1 MLKDKIAHVTSVHPY
16 DDIRIFHKQCMSL
29 KSKYET
35 HLFNKD
41 YSGEID
47 GIILHKLP
55 FVKNKFIRLISS
67 WLIALIGTSFKNF
80 KVIHFHDPEL
90 LFAVPFWKL
99 SGKKIIYDVHENYY
113 KQFSAR
119 KNFNKVFKKIIL
131 TTIRFIEFFF
141 SLFADKIVFV
151 IEKLSDSLERK
162 GKTLVIGNEPIIES
176 TFTETKRK
184 KQFIYVGNISEE
196 RGILKLVYAL
206 KKHDTKLILAGPFS
220 SRDFQKKILEFE
232 NVKYLGIINRDKIKK
247 VISESIA
254 GFCTL
259 YPTPNHLNSSP
270 NKFFEYLAY
279 GTPVI
284 ASNFKKWVEFVPD
297 YNKFVFYVDPL
308 KDNEIESAITN
319 LLEKND
325 QTINQ
330 LGMMGYKYV
339 KSNFNWSLQEK
350 KLLKCYQDI
359 ISKSL

>member
-119 KNFNKVFKKIIL
+119 K
-131 TTIRFIEFFF
+131 
-141 SLFADKIVFV
+141 
-151 IEKLSDSLERK
+151 
-162 GKTLVIGNEPIIES
+162 
-176 TFTETKRK
+176 
-184 KQFIYVGNISEE
+184 IS
-196 RGILKLVYAL
+196 IKYL
-206 KKHDTKLILAGPFS
+206 KKLF
-220 SRDFQKKILEFE
+220 
-232 NVKYLGIINRDKIKK
+232 
-247 VISESIA
+247 
-254 GFCTL
+254 
-259 YPTPNHLNSSP
+259 
-270 NKFFEYLAY
+270 
-279 GTPVI
+279 
-284 ASNFKKWVEFVPD
+284 
-297 YNKFVFYVDPL
+297 
-308 KDNEIESAITN
+308 
-319 LLEKND
+319 
-325 QTINQ
+325 
-330 LGMMGYKYV
+330 
-339 KSNFNWSLQEK
+339 
-350 KLLKCYQDI
+350 
-359 ISKSL
+359 

>member
-16 DDIRIFHKQCMSL
+16 DDIRIFHKECMSL

-55 FVKNKFIRLISS
+55 FVKNKFIRLLSS
-67 WLIALIGTSFKNF
+67 WLIALIGTSFKGF

-99 SGKKIIYDVHENYY
+99 SGKKVIYDVHENYY

-119 KNFNKVFKKIIL
+119 KNLNKVLKKIIL
-131 TTIRFIEFFF
+131 INIRFIEFFF
-141 SLFADKIVFV
+141 SLFADKIIFV
-151 IEKLSDSLERK
+151 VEKLNDSLEK
-162 GKTLVIGNEPIIES
+162 KDKTLVIGNEPIIKS

-184 KQFIYVGNISEE
+184 KQFIYVGKISEE

-206 KKHDTKLILAGPFS
+206 KKHDAKLVLAGSFS
-220 SRDFQKKILEFE
+220 SIDFQKEILKFE

-284 ASNFKKWVEFVPD
+284 ASNFKKWVDFVPD
-297 YNKFVFYVDPL
+297 YNKFVFYVNPL
-308 KDNEIESAITN
+308 VDSEIESAITS
-319 LLEKND
+319 LLIKDD

-339 KSNFNWSLQEK
+339 KSNFNWSMQEK
-350 KLLKCYQDI
+350 KLLECYQDI
-359 ISKSL
+359 IKKSL